1 MENIK
6 LDLIKKKLEEMKAED
21 ISVYDVSTSSPLCS
35 YIVVATILNPRHGNS
50 LVRELLDI
58 QEKLGENSRSKPSR
72 DVEPWLLVDLNDIIV
87 HLFTKEERARI
98 DLDSLIRK
106 INLYE

>member
-21 ISVYDVSTSSPLCS
+21 IIVYDVSLTSPLCS
-35 YIVVATILNPRHGNS
+35 FIVVATILNPRHGNS

-72 DVEPWLLVDLNDIIV
+72 DVDPWLLVDLNDIIV
-87 HLFTKEERARI
+87 HLFTKEERVRV
-98 DLDSLIRK
+98 DLDSLIRRV
-106 INLYE
+106 NSNE